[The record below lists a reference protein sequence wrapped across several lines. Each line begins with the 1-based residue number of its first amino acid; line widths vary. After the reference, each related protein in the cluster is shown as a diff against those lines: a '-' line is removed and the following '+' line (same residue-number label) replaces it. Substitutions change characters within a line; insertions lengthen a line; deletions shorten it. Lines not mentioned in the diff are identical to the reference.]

1 MQFHDAANLPL
12 DARYAVVSSTK
23 TTHSVKPF
31 VRYTALSL
39 AILFLAGASI
49 ALIDLLEEGD
59 LLSNPKMKSVLQL
72 LVPGVMFLGLA
83 LRGWP
88 RRKPSNGDSNQAKSA
103 KPLR

>member
-1 MQFHDAANLPL
+1 MHDN
-12 DARYAVVSSTK
+12 AVVVFHQHN
-23 TTHSVKPF
+23 HSVKPF
-31 VRYTALSL
+31 VRYTALIL

-49 ALIDLLEEGD
+49 AFINLLEEGN
-59 LLSNPKMKSVLQL
+59 LFSNPKMKSVLQL
-72 LVPGVMFLGLA
+72 LVPGLMFLGLA

>member
-1 MQFHDAANLPL
+1 MPL
-12 DARYAVVSSTK
+12 THRLIYDNQVLSSTK

-31 VRYTALSL
+31 VRYTALIL
-39 AILFLAGASI
+39 GILFLAGAGI
-49 ALIDLLEEGD
+49 ALINLLEEGN

-72 LVPGVMFLGLA
+72 LVPGLMFSGLA

-88 RRKPSNGDSNQAKSA
+88 RRKPSNDDSNQAKIA